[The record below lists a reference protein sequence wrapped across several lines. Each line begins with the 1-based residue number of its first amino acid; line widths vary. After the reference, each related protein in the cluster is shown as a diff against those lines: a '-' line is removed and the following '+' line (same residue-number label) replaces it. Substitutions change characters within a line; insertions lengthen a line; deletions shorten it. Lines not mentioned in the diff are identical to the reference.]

1 MGNIYTVRLT
11 KQAIKNLKKLPIHI
25 VLKLQVWI
33 DGVINDGLN
42 EVRKISG
49 YHDEPLQGDRVGQ
62 RSIRL
67 NRAYRAIYIVEEPT
81 NSVSFVEII
90 EVTKHEY

>member
-1 MGNIYTVRLT
+1 MNDIYTVHFSKHAL
-11 KQAIKNLKKLPIHI
+11 KNLKKSPIHI
-25 VLKLQVWI
+25 ALKLQAWI
-33 DGVINDGLN
+33 DEIINTGLN

-49 YHDEPLQGDRVGQ
+49 YHDGPLKGNRAGQ

-67 NRAYRAIYIVEEPT
+67 NKAYRAIYVIET
-81 NSVSFVEII
+81 SNRISFVEIL

>member
-1 MGNIYTVRLT
+1 MNDIRVVQFSKKAL
-11 KQAIKNLKKLPIHI
+11 KSLKKIPKHI
-25 VLKLQVWI
+25 VWKLQAWI
-33 DGVINDGLN
+33 DEVINTGLN

-49 YHDEPLQGDRVGQ
+49 YHDEPLKGDRAGQ

-67 NRAYRAIYIVEEPT
+67 NRVYRAIYVIEAS
-81 NSVSFVEII
+81 NCISFVEIL

>member
-1 MGNIYTVRLT
+1 MT
-11 KQAIKNLKKLPIHI
+11 KQAIKKLKKLPIHI

-33 DGVINDGLN
+33 DSVINDGLN

-49 YHDEPLQGDRVGQ
+49 YHDEPLQGDRAGQ

-67 NRAYRAIYIVEEPT
+67 NRAYRAIYIVEEST